1 MLAIEVLMSSGSVD
15 TVCNLRLINVI
26 LCLDLESRISFV
38 THRHSAGDHSHQSPK
53 LQCQRP
59 RFSVLCCQGR
69 MSISLIPGLP
79 AIPRH
84 CHCRSWLWKVRQ
96 RELCSPSSPG
106 SATVRWEQFQ
116 GSFSVSFY
124 LTKVNKDA
132 NLPRLQKFYYSIL

>member
-84 CHCRSWLWKVRQ
+84 CTLLQFMISVGTKFETSHRTGVCLVCRR
-96 RELCSPSSPG
+96 
-106 SATVRWEQFQ
+106 
-116 GSFSVSFY
+116 
-124 LTKVNKDA
+124 D
-132 NLPRLQKFYYSIL
+132 LPFHWPIENSLP